1 MNKELMLGQILN
13 NTPSAWL
20 GHRDFAI
27 WLVKQLNPKVT
38 VDLGVDYGHSTFMLA
53 APDIGKV
60 YGVDCFD
67 GDEHA
72 GFRNTYDYVN
82 HIKNLY
88 KFDNTTFIKG
98 YFDKVAET
106 WTQQI
111 DILHIDGL
119 HTYDAVKYDYATWC
133 KFLKDDSVILFHD
146 VESFKDT
153 VGKFFNEL
161 DLYKCQFD
169 HSAGLGVA
177 SKNPDI
183 IKLIATTFNLKNE
196 NIGILSHP

>member
-1 MNKELMLGQILN
+1 MNNELIIDQILN

-27 WLVKQLNPKVT
+27 WLVKELKPQVT
-38 VDLGVDYGHSTFMLA
+38 VDLGVDYGHSTFIFG

-60 YGVDCFD
+60 YGIDCFS
-67 GDEHA
+67 GDVHA
-72 GFRNTYDYVN
+72 GFRNTYEYVN
-82 HIKNLY
+82 NIKNLHN
-88 KFDNTTFIKG
+88 FDNTTFIQG

-106 WTQQI
+106 WTQKI

-119 HTYDAVKYDYATWC
+119 HTYDAVKYDYLTWC
-133 KFLKDDSVILFHD
+133 KFLKINSVILFHD
-146 VESFKDT
+146 VESFKDS

-161 DLYKCQFD
+161 PLYKCQFD

-177 SKNPDI
+177 SRNPEI
-183 IKLIATTFNLKNE
+183 IELIATTFSKKMF
-196 NIGILSHP
+196 